1 MAQKQTKP
9 NLKRLSKKVIGIKSE
24 IICVPRGTKHG
35 VKMRKRIDKYSR
47 LWRAKEFMGTG
58 LSGL

>member
-9 NLKRLSKKVIGIKSE
+9 NLKRLRKKVIGIKSE

-35 VKMRKRIDKYSR
+35 VKNEKKKRQIFK
-47 LWRAKEFMGTG
+47 AMEG
-58 LSGL
+58 